1 MLDFLAESIESKS
14 ILEQNK
20 KTLIILS
27 INKDICKCISNIQ
40 AIIKLHSIDLDQD
53 LVARLG
59 FLAKILVSEQSDLPK
74 KVKSNFAM
82 SVVDL
87 LRDR

>member
-40 AIIKLHSIDLDQD
+40 AIIKLHAIDLDQD